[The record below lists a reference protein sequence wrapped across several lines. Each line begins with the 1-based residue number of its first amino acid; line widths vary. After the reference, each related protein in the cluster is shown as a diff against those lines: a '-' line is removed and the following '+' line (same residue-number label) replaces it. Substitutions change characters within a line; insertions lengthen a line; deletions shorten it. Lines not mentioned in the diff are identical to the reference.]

1 MAWLSDVAALH
12 KGMSSTRVAS
22 QRSIARF
29 VFFVS
34 SVTTFLLCALAV
46 VITRAP
52 SAIAAETHA
61 VTRSVG
67 EFVLPNNNAKPIDR
81 STPVTVQQTKTEI
94 DADNPFCP
102 RPIEAAQSDARSDN
116 SSRSFPLPKRHPGR
130 ETGSQ
135 SNGSLRDSRASEEAP
150 SADEPIT
157 FLSSGGGVCRGF

>member
-1 MAWLSDVAALH
+1 MAWLSDVAAPH
-12 KGMSSTRVAS
+12 KGKSSTRVAP

-29 VFFVS
+29 ALFGS
-34 SVTTFLLCALAV
+34 IVTTFLLCALAV

-52 SAIAAETHA
+52 SAIAAESHA
-61 VTRSVG
+61 VARSVG
-67 EFVLPNNNAKPIDR
+67 EFVLPNNNAKPIDGN
-81 STPVTVQQTKTEI
+81 TPVTVQQSNTQI

-102 RPIEAAQSDARSDN
+102 RPIETAQSDARGDN
-116 SSRSFPLPKRHPGR
+116 SSSAFPLPKRHPGR

-157 FLSSGGGVCRGF
+157 FPSSGGGVCRGF